1 MNYPYFNPYQ
11 PNMQQPVQQP
21 MQQPMQQTQ
30 SGFVSVHSEEE
41 ALRYPIAPGNSITF
55 KIEGQPILIE
65 KTMGFSQLDSPRV
78 ERFKITREG
87 APEESPRY
95 AMSEDIGK
103 IKDALSTDIE
113 NVRSSLAEDMEK
125 IKKNLTEEID
135 MIEEELEKI
144 RTSIPKRR
152 RTEDE

>member
-11 PNMQQPVQQP
+11 PNMQQPV
-21 MQQPMQQTQ
+21 QQPMQQTQ

-78 ERFKITREG
+78 ERFRITRDG

-103 IKDALSTDIE
+103 VRDSLSADIE
-113 NVRSSLAEDMEK
+113 SVRSSLAEDMEK